1 MGFNCGIVGLPN
13 VGKSTLFNALTSTS
27 NAEAA
32 NYPFCTIE
40 PNTGLVSVPDK
51 RLFELA
57 KLADSQ
63 KIIPAQ
69 LEFVDIAGLV
79 KGASKG
85 EGLGNKF
92 LSHIRE
98 VDAIVQVLRCFEDG
112 DITHVDGDVDPI
124 RDCETIET
132 ELILSDL
139 ESIEKR
145 TISLQKK
152 ARGNDKEA
160 KIALEIIKKI
170 QPILEE
176 GNSARAFKPQ
186 NQDEAK
192 AFKELQLITS
202 KPMFYVCNVA
212 EDEAIEGNEYSKKV
226 QERAEK
232 ENSNSV
238 LISAKIEEEVAQLEN
253 EEEKQEFLQAIGL
266 QETGL
271 SKMIK
276 AGYDLLDL
284 QTFFTIGSKE
294 ARAWTIRKKSS
305 APQAA
310 GKIHTDFEKGFIR
323 AETIAFSDYL
333 EVGSEQAA
341 KDKGKMRSEGKDY
354 VVQDGDVIHFRFN
367 V

>member
-1 MGFNCGIVGLPN
+1 M
-13 VGKSTLFNALTSTS
+13 
-27 NAEAA
+27 
-32 NYPFCTIE
+32 
-40 PNTGLVSVPDK
+40 
-51 RLFELA
+51 
-57 KLADSQ
+57 
-63 KIIPAQ
+63 
-69 LEFVDIAGLV
+69 
-79 KGASKG
+79 
-85 EGLGNKF
+85 
-92 LSHIRE
+92 
-98 VDAIVQVLRCFEDG
+98 
-112 DITHVDGDVDPI
+112 
-124 RDCETIET
+124 
-132 ELILSDL
+132 
-139 ESIEKR
+139 
-145 TISLQKK
+145 
-152 ARGNDKEA
+152 
-160 KIALEIIKKI
+160 
-170 QPILEE
+170 EE

-186 NQDEAK
+186 NEDEAK

-212 EDEAIEGNEYSKKV
+212 EDEAIEGNSYSKKV
-226 QERAEK
+226 QEIAEK

-310 GKIHTDFEKGFIR
+310 GKIHTDFEKGYIR